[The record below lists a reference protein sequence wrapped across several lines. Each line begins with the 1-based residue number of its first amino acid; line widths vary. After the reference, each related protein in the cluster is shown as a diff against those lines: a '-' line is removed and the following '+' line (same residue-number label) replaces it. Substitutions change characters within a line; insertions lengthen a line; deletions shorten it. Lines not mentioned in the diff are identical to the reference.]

1 MSADRQH
8 PTAAS
13 LSLALRGSAFTS
25 AVCALSLTASLTLA
39 TMSQAEPAK
48 KEEPKPQAVAKE
60 DAAGPRAPIPSD
72 EELKKKLT
80 PVQYAVTQQAG
91 TERPFTNEYDHHF
104 EEGIYV
110 DIVSGDPLFSSKDK
124 FDSGCGWPAFTKPI
138 NDKEV
143 KELADTTHG
152 MIRTEVRSNRANS
165 HLGHVFNDGP
175 KDKGGLR
182 YCINSASLRFI
193 PKDKMKDAGYG
204 GLLHLFDGAK
214 PKTEAT
220 AAATKEEKK

>member
-1 MSADRQH
+1 MSVDPSR
-8 PTAAS
+8 PAARS
-13 LSLALRGSAFTS
+13 RRILVMRDSTFLQAL
-25 AVCALSLTASLTLA
+25 CALSLTTGLTFT
-39 TMSQAEPAK
+39 TMTHAEPPK
-48 KEEPKPQAVAKE
+48 KEEPKPAAAPAKS
-60 DAAGPRAPIPSD
+60 DATGPQAPIPTD

-143 KELADTTHG
+143 KELADSTHG
-152 MIRTEVRSNRANS
+152 MVRTEVRSNRANS

-204 GLLHLFDGAK
+204 GLLHLFEPAK
-214 PKTEAT
+214 PATEA
-220 AAATKEEKK
+220 AAKAGK